1 MITVITYGTFD
12 LFHIGHLNLLRRAKD
27 LGDRLVV
34 GVSTD
39 EFNALKGKRS
49 VVPFAHRSDIVRSIR
64 FVDEVIGESAWEQ
77 KESDIKVLGVD
88 VFTMGDDWYGKFD
101 FLKPLVE
108 VVYLPRTDGVSS
120 TQLKSSFASVVP
132 PVLVSREQGAR
143 RETVSSRWQSIAPV

>member
-101 FLKPLVE
+101 FLKSLVD

-120 TQLKSSFASVVP
+120 TQLKSSFASLAP
-132 PVLVSREQGAR
+132 PALVSREEGAR
-143 RETVSSRWQSIAPV
+143 REAVSSRWQSIAPV

>member
-64 FVDEVIGESAWEQ
+64 FVDEVVGESAWEQ
-77 KESDIKVLGVD
+77 KEVDIKVLGVD

-120 TQLKSSFASVVP
+120 TQLKSSFASLVP
-132 PVLVSREQGAR
+132 PALVSREEGAR
-143 RETVSSRWQSIAPV
+143 REAVSSRWQSIAPV

>member
-12 LFHIGHLNLLRRAKD
+12 MFHIGHLNLLRRAKD

-64 FVDEVIGESAWEQ
+64 FVDDVVGESAWEQ
-77 KESDIKVLGVD
+77 KEVDIKLLGVD

-120 TQLKSSFASVVP
+120 TQLKSSFASLVP
-132 PVLVSREQGAR
+132 PALVSREEGAR
-143 RETVSSRWQSIAPV
+143 REAVSSRWQSIAPV

>member
-49 VVPFAHRSDIVRSIR
+49 VVPFAHRADIVRSIR
-64 FVDEVIGESAWEQ
+64 FVDEVVGESAWEQ
-77 KESDIKVLGVD
+77 KEVDIKLLGID

-120 TQLKSSFASVVP
+120 TQLKSTFASFVP
-132 PVLVSREQGAR
+132 PVLVSREQGTR
-143 RETVSSRWQSIAPV
+143 REAVSSRRQSIVPV

>member
-64 FVDEVIGESAWEQ
+64 FVDDVVGESAWEQ
-77 KESDIKVLGVD
+77 KEVDIKLLGVD

-120 TQLKSSFASVVP
+120 TQLKSSFASLVP
-132 PVLVSREQGAR
+132 PALVSREEGAR
-143 RETVSSRWQSIAPV
+143 REAVSSRWQSIAPV

>member
-64 FVDEVIGESAWEQ
+64 FVDDVVGESAWEQ
-77 KESDIKVLGVD
+77 KEVDIKLLGVD

-101 FLKPLVE
+101 FLNPLVE

-120 TQLKSSFASVVP
+120 TQLKSSFASLVP
-132 PVLVSREQGAR
+132 PALVSREEGAR
-143 RETVSSRWQSIAPV
+143 REAVSSRWQSIAPV

>member
-64 FVDEVIGESAWEQ
+64 FVDEVVGERAWEQ
-77 KESDIKVLGVD
+77 KEVDIKVLGVD

-120 TQLKSSFASVVP
+120 TQLKSSFASLVP
-132 PVLVSREQGAR
+132 PALVSCEQGAR

>member
-27 LGDRLVV
+27 LGDRLLV
-34 GVSTD
+34 GGLTD
-39 EFNALKGKRS
+39 EFNVLKGKRS
-49 VVPFAHRSDIVRSIR
+49 VVPFAHRADIVRSIR
-64 FVDEVIGESAWEQ
+64 FVDEVVGESAWEQ
-77 KESDIKVLGVD
+77 KEVDIKLLGID

-120 TQLKSSFASVVP
+120 TQLKSTFASFVP
-132 PVLVSREQGAR
+132 PVLVSREQGTR
-143 RETVSSRWQSIAPV
+143 REAVSSRRQSIAPV